1 MGATQAESGDRLSH
15 DRPSHGCAADLLPSR
30 RQPVTET
37 DGGHGADSIKLSAS
51 SHRAI
56 FWNPSTQKKK
66 CEPLQRR
73 RVTQTGR
80 RGSSSSSKTRRDAAR
95 RDETVQTL
103 HAGRQAASLTVALST
118 ARLLTFVIRVQIL
131 RHCVRQSTTHYSS
144 ARHISITASGRCLAR
159 RAGLHHAVTP
169 VLPSRSVSDC
179 CTGTHEAV
187 VRDCSQHYPRRYQ
200 QYRRAKRPRSAR
212 VVRAADRTCD
222 QQRARHPGAE
232 PCTHRPNAAAAHHG
246 ATSGRGQ
253 WAGR

>member
-1 MGATQAESGDRLSH
+1 M
-15 DRPSHGCAADLLPSR
+15 
-30 RQPVTET
+30 
-37 DGGHGADSIKLSAS
+37 
-51 SHRAI
+51 
-56 FWNPSTQKKK
+56 
-66 CEPLQRR
+66 
-73 RVTQTGR
+73 
-80 RGSSSSSKTRRDAAR
+80 
-95 RDETVQTL
+95 QTL

-131 RHCVRQSTTHYSS
+131 RHCVRQKHYTLLQCEI
-144 ARHISITASGRCLAR
+144 RLDHCLAR
-159 RAGLHHAVTP
+159 RAGLHHPVTL
-169 VLPSRSVSDC
+169 VLRSRSVSDC

-253 WAGR
+253 WAWR

>member
-1 MGATQAESGDRLSH
+1 MGAQ
-15 DRPSHGCAADLLPSR
+15 
-30 RQPVTET
+30 RQQQDET
-37 DGGHGADSIKLSAS
+37 
-51 SHRAI
+51 
-56 FWNPSTQKKK
+56 
-66 CEPLQRR
+66 
-73 RVTQTGR
+73 R
-80 RGSSSSSKTRRDAAR
+80 RGEARRDGANAALKAAR
-95 RDETVQTL
+95 RQATPF
-103 HAGRQAASLTVALST
+103 AASLTTVALST

-144 ARHISITASGRCLAR
+144 VRVRLDHCLAR
-159 RAGLHHAVTP
+159 RAGLHHPVTP
-169 VLPSRSVSDC
+169 VPPGRSVSDC

>member
-1 MGATQAESGDRLSH
+1 M
-15 DRPSHGCAADLLPSR
+15 
-30 RQPVTET
+30 
-37 DGGHGADSIKLSAS
+37 
-51 SHRAI
+51 
-56 FWNPSTQKKK
+56 
-66 CEPLQRR
+66 
-73 RVTQTGR
+73 GR
-80 RGSSSSSKTRRDAAR
+80 RGSSKTRRERGEARRDGANAALKAAR
-95 RDETVQTL
+95 RQ
-103 HAGRQAASLTVALST
+103 ARQATPFAASLTTVALST

-131 RHCVRQSTTHYSS
+131 RHCVRQSTTHYS
-144 ARHISITASGRCLAR
+144 RECEVRLDHCLAR
-159 RAGLHHAVTP
+159 RAGLHHPVTP
-169 VLPSRSVSDC
+169 VPLGRSVSDC